1 MAEVYP
7 PGNVRLFYRSAGFKS
22 GVHVV
27 ADVLS
32 SDLSVDSGLVLTEIG
47 NGMYYFDYVFLV
59 GYFSVM
65 FYEAG
70 IPMTTQN
77 FLIKKDSSGI
87 FIRSSNCRNLV
98 GW

>member
-1 MAEVYP
+1 MAEIYP
-7 PGNVRLFYRSAGFKS
+7 PGNVRLFYRSSGFKS

-32 SDLSVDSGLVLTEIG
+32 SDLSVDSGFVLTEIS
-47 NGMYYFDYVFLV
+47 NGMYYFDYLFPV
-59 GYFSVM
+59 GYFAVM
-65 FYEAG
+65 FYEGG

-87 FIRSSNCRNLV
+87 FIGSSNRGDLI